1 MGNLIWLASYPK
13 SGNTWLRAFLH
24 NLLRNPEAP
33 FDINKLGAFCLGE
46 SMAHWY
52 KEFDPRPASQF
63 SLGDVAKM
71 RPKVHRAMTRSSPD
85 NVFVKTHN
93 ALVADFGVPLV
104 TPEVTAGMI
113 CIVRNPLDIAVS
125 YSHHMGTSL
134 DNTIT
139 WMATPGARTLNSD
152 EWVTERMGSWS
163 EHVAS
168 WTTRPLPALH
178 VVRYED
184 MQIEPFETFAGVA
197 RFLGLDPPRERLERA
212 VEMSS
217 FKVLQE
223 QERRH
228 GFREKSA
235 VAERFFRAGAMGQ
248 WKAALT
254 QDQVARMVAT
264 HRAQMARFGY
274 VPDAF

>member
-24 NLLRNPEAP
+24 NLLRNPKTP
-33 FDINKLGAFCLGE
+33 FDINKLTSFSAVDSVAE
-46 SMAHWY
+46 WY
-52 KEFDPRPASQF
+52 RHFEPRPASEL
-63 SLGDVAKM
+63 SIEEVARL
-71 RPKVHRAMTRSSPD
+71 RPQVHRRMTVASPD

-113 CIVRNPLDIAVS
+113 YVVRNPLDVVIS
-125 YSHHMGTSL
+125 YSHHLGLSIGE
-134 DNTIT
+134 TIA
-139 WMATPGARTLNSD
+139 WMATPGARTRNTD

-184 MQIEPFETFAGVA
+184 MQIQPLETFAGVA

-223 QERRH
+223 QERQH

-235 VAERFFRAGAMGQ
+235 VAERFFRAGAMDQ

-254 QDQVARMVAT
+254 RDHVARMVAT